1 MSGHRSNE
9 RALTCCDPKRSL
21 WQTPIESR
29 AHMELRHLRYFLAVA
44 QTRSFTQAAQLLNV
58 AQPALSVQ
66 IRALEDEIGV
76 KLLTR
81 TKRRVE
87 LTEAGTHFL
96 QRTVEILDAASK
108 ASAEARD
115 VASGYRGTVNLAFIA
130 SVGQT
135 LLPAVMRRIRQTAQ
149 GLHLK
154 LSEMPSAS
162 QITAL
167 SRGDIDIGLLR
178 GPVSERGVKTTV
190 LRSDPLMAILPET
203 MALSHKAEVSM
214 RELADKEFILFSRQV
229 APGLH
234 DLVVTTCLGQGITPN
249 ITHLA
254 SNYRT
259 ILDLVAGD
267 LGVSI
272 QPATKSG
279 PIAQGVVA
287 RPIAELSVA
296 SDLLLAVRDQPMSSA
311 LQLVS
316 DAIVWAVAD

>member
-1 MSGHRSNE
+1 
-9 RALTCCDPKRSL
+9 
-21 WQTPIESR
+21 
-29 AHMELRHLRYFLAVA
+29 MELRHLRYFLAVA
-44 QTRSFTQAAQLLNV
+44 QTRSFTQAAHVLNV

-81 TKRRVE
+81 TNRRVE
-87 LTEAGTHFL
+87 LTEAGTHVL
-96 QRTVEILDAASK
+96 RRTFEILDATTK
-108 ASAEARD
+108 AAAEARD

-178 GPVSERGVKTTV
+178 GPVSERGVRHKV
-190 LRSDPLMAILPET
+190 LRSDRLMAILPESLPL
-203 MALSHKAEVSM
+203 AQQAEVSM
-214 RELADKEFILFSRQV
+214 RELADHEFIMFSRQG

-234 DLVVTTCLGQGITPN
+234 DLVMTACSGMGVTPN
-249 ITHLA
+249 ITHQA

-259 ILDLVAGD
+259 ILDLVAGGF
-267 LGVSI
+267 GVSI
-272 QPATKSG
+272 QPATTSG
-279 PIAQGVVA
+279 PVAPGVVA
-287 RPIAELSVA
+287 RQIADLSVA
-296 SDLLLAVRDQPMSSA
+296 SDLLLAVRDQPTTSA

-316 DAIVWAVAD
+316 DAIAWAVAE

>member
-1 MSGHRSNE
+1 
-9 RALTCCDPKRSL
+9 
-21 WQTPIESR
+21 
-29 AHMELRHLRYFLAVA
+29 MELRHLRYFLAVA

-87 LTEAGTHFL
+87 LTEAGIHFL

-135 LLPAVMRRIRQTAQ
+135 LLPAMMRRIRQTAQ

-162 QITAL
+162 QITVL

-178 GPVSERGVKTTV
+178 GPVSERGVKTKV
-190 LRSDPLMAILPET
+190 LRSDPLMAILPESLPLARQGEVNLR
-203 MALSHKAEVSM
+203 ALAE
-214 RELADKEFILFSRQV
+214 KEFIMFSRQG

-234 DLVVTTCLGQGITPN
+234 DLVMTACLRMGVTPN
-249 ITHLA
+249 ITHQA

-272 QPATKSG
+272 QPATQSG
-279 PIAQGVVA
+279 RIAQGVIA
-287 RPIAELSVA
+287 RPIGDLSVA
-296 SDLLLAVRDQPMSSA
+296 SDLLLAIRDQPISSA
-311 LQLVS
+311 LQLVI
-316 DAIVWAVAD
+316 DAIEWAIGNEKP